1 MRFFA
6 NLRYSYSMEHQLS
19 ILLLV
24 TADGYFVLSV
34 AQVAR
39 NQKMILGRFFKT
51 RFKIMDS
58 LQVFFT
64 ADKVRDQFSY

>member
-6 NLRYSYSMEHQLS
+6 NFRYSYSMEHQLS

-39 NQKMILGRFFKT
+39 NQKMIFGRFFKT